1 MESLDDDDDDDA
13 RVVVAVVFPAARIL
27 WATNVLGIEM
37 GSLRLINDC
46 RFVVCSFSCSSSI
59 DAVSNEGLIVGKLS
73 DGVGDVDDK
82 V

>member
-13 RVVVAVVFPAARIL
+13 GVVVAVVFPAARIL

-46 RFVVCSFSCSSSI
+46 RSMLWVTK
-59 DAVSNEGLIVGKLS
+59 D
-73 DGVGDVDDK
+73 
-82 V
+82 